1 MINTSLISRL
11 IAVDQVI
18 CAALQDFPGQRE
30 ALRLCIN
37 DLIEQH
43 VNDHSSEVEAK
54 LMARLE
60 SDRISNIYSQ
70 LKENKNA

>member
-11 IAVDQVI
+11 IAVDQVV
-18 CAALQDFPGQRE
+18 CAALGEFSGQRE

-43 VNDHSSEVEAK
+43 VNDHSTEIEAK

-60 SDRISNIYSQ
+60 NDRISNIYSQ
-70 LKENKNA
+70 LKDNKDA